1 MVLAVSFT
9 SFGTRPNK
17 IKKTTIKNVEK
28 VMSTGTNEGLRLSNE
43 PTGAVS
49 TDNQL
54 EITEQPADTFNDSN
68 YENQIDLKHD
78 RLDAVSSQA
87 GFQIKTSSL
96 RAPSSQVAF
105 EKPVSDEFISIQ
117 GHNHGRKCYLRRS

>member
-1 MVLAVSFT
+1 
-9 SFGTRPNK
+9 
-17 IKKTTIKNVEK
+17 
-28 VMSTGTNEGLRLSNE
+28 MSAGTNEGLRLSNE

-54 EITEQPADTFNDSN
+54 EITEQPADSFNDSN

-87 GFQIKTSSL
+87 GFQIKGSSYQ
-96 RAPSSQVAF
+96 SF
-105 EKPVSDEFISIQ
+105 ENLNREFF
-117 GHNHGRKCYLRRS
+117 L